1 MRRDSASAQQG
12 AGPASTPP
20 TSTPSSSLPA
30 SPKRSQQQL
39 EAGGGSQRL
48 EGLGAAGA
56 STADTTDTSASAAPQ
71 QQQQGGD
78 AFAAVPAAAAA
89 AAAASG
95 SSQQQALAM
104 LMDVSSGEFAK
115 LLRNPA
121 AYSAGAIGKLS
132 SSVTSTVSSLLVG
145 KDGQPG

>member
-1 MRRDSASAQQG
+1 MASQNLQGPADAAAGGGVGPPQGLIAAADGSTAAAAHASSAAHQQG
-12 AGPASTPP
+12 GGSEAQVPAAG
-20 TSTPSSSLPA
+20 SS
-30 SPKRSQQQL
+30 SQQQL
-39 EAGGGSQRL
+39 A
-48 EGLGAAGA
+48 
-56 STADTTDTSASAAPQ
+56 T
-71 QQQQGGD
+71 
-78 AFAAVPAAAAA
+78 
-89 AAAASG
+89 
-95 SSQQQALAM
+95 